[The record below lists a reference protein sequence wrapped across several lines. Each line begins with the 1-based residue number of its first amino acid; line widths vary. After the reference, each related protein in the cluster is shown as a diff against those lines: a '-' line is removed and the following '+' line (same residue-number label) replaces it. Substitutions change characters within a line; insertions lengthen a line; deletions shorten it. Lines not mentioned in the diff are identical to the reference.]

1 MGNINC
7 RGLVTNY
14 VVTTDSYYKLHYLV
28 SIALYGLL
36 YFNYLKEQEFEDVEN
51 RAVVFISKFIIMPLI
66 LNYVVATVFFYL
78 VQLMKRKLIA
88 RAQRKC
94 GARRGDDMTDGEL
107 KSMVTSAA
115 RDLRSS
121 SKKSSR
127 RRRSKKRSSKK
138 SSKKRSSKKRSSK
151 KRSSKKS
158 PKKSSPK

>member
-66 LNYVVATVFFYL
+66 LNYIVATVFFYL

-107 KSMVTSAA
+107 RSMVTSAA
-115 RDLRSS
+115 REIRSS
-121 SKKSSR
+121 SKKSS

-151 KRSSKKS
+151 KKSS
-158 PKKSSPK
+158 KKSSPK